1 MKEPPGMCMK
11 TKVKVTKWTTIETAF
26 CPTMHRLRGNSGRNK
41 RSADLFAAFR
51 ACRDR
56 FAAKRCGPLT
66 PTRKTWG
73 PLPAPA
79 GESAGSGPSPA
90 WGEGRGLR
98 ETASRLSPRKGRRTS
113 RDREPVAQRTVSA
126 ELVFNSAALTR
137 ISHHAGTVLEG
148 FRKGGASEAVS
159 KPVGRSCSAT
169 LREAK

>member
-1 MKEPPGMCMK
+1 MLSQGKAKFLGRDGE
-11 TKVKVTKWTTIETAF
+11 KVDGSK
-26 CPTMHRLRGNSGRNK
+26 HRAGLSG
-41 RSADLFAAFR
+41 
-51 ACRDR
+51 R
-56 FAAKRCGPLT
+56 FAALGARQRSMWPPLKSPLT

>member
-1 MKEPPGMCMK
+1 MCMK
-11 TKVKVTKWTTIETAF
+11 TKVMWTKLTVIETAF

-66 PTRKTWG
+66 R
-73 PLPAPA
+73 PAPA
-79 GESAGSGPSPA
+79 GEGAGSGPSPT

-98 ETASRLSPRKGRRTS
+98 ETASRLSPRRGRRTS

-137 ISHHAGTVLEG
+137 ISHYAGTVLEG
-148 FRKGGASEAVS
+148 FRKGGASEAV
-159 KPVGRSCSAT
+159 
-169 LREAK
+169 